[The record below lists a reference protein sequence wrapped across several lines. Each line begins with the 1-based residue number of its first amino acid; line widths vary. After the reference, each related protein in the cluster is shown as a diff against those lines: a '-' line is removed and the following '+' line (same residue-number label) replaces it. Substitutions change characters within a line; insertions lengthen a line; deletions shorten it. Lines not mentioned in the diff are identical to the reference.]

1 MRGPLL
7 WGPLGS
13 QPTLEALLRW
23 TQLPGAD
30 APPRSPVVV
39 LGPPWLGAAMARGGT
54 DVAAG
59 RARAAF
65 QALRTHRRAKKESQP
80 LDVALAAAELPFGRG
95 TLSALVVENVA
106 GLPPAEGE
114 RWIAALTPLLRP
126 GGRLIAAD
134 ATSSDAAAA
143 RVARGAS
150 QLPPC
155 SRSCRSG
162 RVRGPFS
169 PWASLRPPR
178 SPPPVSTFPFDPRSP
193 DQRSANAPF
202 ASRAARKARRFEA
215 PV

>member
-7 WGPLGS
+7 SGPLGS

-23 TQLPGAD
+23 TQLPGTD
-30 APPRSPVVV
+30 APPPSPVVV
-39 LGPPWLGAAMARGGT
+39 LGPPWLGAAMSRGRRT
-54 DVAAG
+54 LLLVE
-59 RARAAF
+59 RELRP

-114 RWIAALTPLLRP
+114 RWIAALMPLLRP

-143 RVARGAS
+143 RVAGAFLAAALLEIV
-150 QLPPC
+150 QE
-155 SRSCRSG
+155 
-162 RVRGPFS
+162 
-169 PWASLRPPR
+169 WPR
-178 SPPPVSTFPFDPRSP
+178 EGAVLTVGVAPAAPVT
-193 DQRSANAPF
+193 
-202 ASRAARKARRFEA
+202 AARFDF

>member
-7 WGPLGS
+7 SGPLGS

-23 TQLPGAD
+23 TQPPSTDG
-30 APPRSPVVV
+30 PPRSPVVV
-39 LGPPWLGAAMARGGT
+39 LGPPWLGAAMARGGRT
-54 DVAAG
+54 FLLVE
-59 RARAAF
+59 RELRP
-65 QALRTHRRAKKESQP
+65 QALRAHRRAKKESQP

-114 RWIAALTPLLRP
+114 RWSGALMPLLRP

-143 RVARGAS
+143 RVAGAFLAAALLDIV
-150 QLPPC
+150 QEWPREGAVLTIGIAPA
-155 SRSCRSG
+155 
-162 RVRGPFS
+162 
-169 PWASLRPPR
+169 AS
-178 SPPPVSTFPFDPRSP
+178 VT
-193 DQRSANAPF
+193 
-202 ASRAARKARRFEA
+202 AARFDF

>member
-7 WGPLGS
+7 SGPLGS

-23 TQLPGAD
+23 TDVPSGPPTGDVA
-30 APPRSPVVV
+30 APARAPVVV
-39 LGPPWLGAAMARGGT
+39 LGPPWLGAAIARGGRT
-54 DVAAG
+54 LLLVESEL
-59 RARAAF
+59 RP
-65 QALRTHRRAKKESQP
+65 QALRAHRRAKKESRP

-114 RWIAALTPLLRP
+114 RWIAALMPLLRP

-143 RVARGAS
+143 RVAGAFLAAALLEIV
-150 QLPPC
+150 QEWPREGAVLTVGVAPA
-155 SRSCRSG
+155 
-162 RVRGPFS
+162 
-169 PWASLRPPR
+169 AS
-178 SPPPVSTFPFDPRSP
+178 VT
-193 DQRSANAPF
+193 
-202 ASRAARKARRFEA
+202 AARFDF

>member
-7 WGPLGS
+7 SGPLGS

-23 TQLPGAD
+23 TQIPSD
-30 APPRSPVVV
+30 ARTEVGSAAAAPAVAPVVV
-39 LGPPWLGAAMARGGT
+39 LGPPWLGAALARGGRT
-54 DVAAG
+54 LLLVESEL
-59 RARAAF
+59 RP
-65 QALRTHRRAKKESQP
+65 QALRTYRRAKKESRP

-114 RWIAALTPLLRP
+114 RWIASLTPLLRP

-143 RVARGAS
+143 RVAGAFLAAALLEIV
-150 QLPPC
+150 QEWPREGAVLTVGIAPA
-155 SRSCRSG
+155 
-162 RVRGPFS
+162 
-169 PWASLRPPR
+169 AS
-178 SPPPVSTFPFDPRSP
+178 VT
-193 DQRSANAPF
+193 
-202 ASRAARKARRFEA
+202 AARFDF

>member
-7 WGPLGS
+7 SGPLGS

-23 TQLPGAD
+23 TQVASTPATAAGAEGAPGR
-30 APPRSPVVV
+30 PPVVV
-39 LGPPWLGAAMARGGT
+39 LGPPWLGAAMARGGRT
-54 DVAAG
+54 LLLVE
-59 RARAAF
+59 RELRP

-114 RWIAALTPLLRP
+114 RWIAALMPLLRP

-143 RVARGAS
+143 RVAGAFLAAALLES
-150 QLPPC
+150 SDRSLLFLAPASARPAGGAPP
-155 SRSCRSG
+155 
-162 RVRGPFS
+162 
-169 PWASLRPPR
+169 
-178 SPPPVSTFPFDPRSP
+178 
-193 DQRSANAPF
+193 
-202 ASRAARKARRFEA
+202 
-215 PV
+215 